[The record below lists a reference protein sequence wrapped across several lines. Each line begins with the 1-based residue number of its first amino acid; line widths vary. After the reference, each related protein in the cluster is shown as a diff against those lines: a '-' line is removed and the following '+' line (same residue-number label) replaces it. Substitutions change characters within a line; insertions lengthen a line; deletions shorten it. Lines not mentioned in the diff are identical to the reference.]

1 MDCNE
6 NSCPSNALA
15 SATRRAAGRMLAA
28 LVCVFVTLIFA
39 TSACAQVDTGG
50 VTGTVLD
57 SSGAVVSQAK
67 IVLTNN
73 ATGVAVS
80 TSSTSTGT
88 YVFDAV
94 RPGTYTLRGEAAG
107 FQAFVTQN
115 IEVHV
120 QKTVALDI
128 HLSPG
133 NVAQEVTVTASAP
146 LLQAED
152 ASVGQTI
159 GTQTVNDLPLNGR
172 NWVSLANL
180 AAGVSTAPVGQ
191 PGGGAGNTDSA
202 FFAVDG
208 VNMWQNDIRLNGINN
223 NIEFYGGASVGS
235 DAAITPPPD
244 AIQEFKLQNGNF
256 TAEFGH
262 STGGIVNAVLKSGTN
277 HLHGNVWEYF
287 RNEAMDANDY
297 FNNVN
302 NKPRSEYRQ
311 NQFGF
316 TLGGPVWIPKIY
328 KGRDKTFFFVDYQG
342 GRVIQPAPASSTVP
356 TAGMVNS
363 GFQNLQDLITY
374 NSGTRTD
381 ALGRKFSQ
389 GTILDPATTRSVA
402 AGALDPISGLVNNS
416 SKTIFV
422 RDPFYSGGS
431 VTGITDFT
439 GKTAQLNQLPANRLD
454 PYAIKLLSLYPA
466 ATLSGALNNDFFYAP
481 KQPTTTNLYDIRID
495 HNFNPN
501 NIIFA
506 VFDKSYI
513 DTTVPSSLPGT
524 AVGQGGGRNDS
535 FPAYAVAAGY
545 THIFTPTLT
554 NEMHFGYTH
563 AGKYQRSFFGNTF
576 GIPAQYG
583 INGIPQVA
591 ENGGIPPITISG
603 FKQLGVGNFTPTIQT
618 VYSVEGSDS
627 VTKVY
632 RNHTFKAGFQIDSL
646 QGDISQPPQGRGNM
660 TFTGGFSDI
669 PNQGSGQT
677 GIADLLLV
685 PAPSSVG
692 GPDYVGG
699 LSTFGGSDVSTTRDH
714 RWYTGAYFQDD
725 WKVTHELTLN
735 LGVRWDYFTPYVEVN
750 GRQANFIADGGNGN
764 TGTYYI
770 PTKGCQVPRSAAFD
784 ALLVSGG
791 IKLACVDDMALGN
804 AQPANL
810 APRIGFAY
818 HFRPSTVV
826 RGGYG
831 IAYGALGNLGYGGTL
846 GTNYPFVYTSTFNAP
861 DSQTPYKL
869 PNGQTATMENA
880 FTSINLED
888 PTINS
893 GVGLNLYGRERNF
906 KTPYIQTINLT
917 VQNQFTNHDAVQVA
931 YVSTLGRHLDNLSG
945 HNSLTQI
952 LPPGQNVN
960 NYVPFTKFA
969 VGSTYETTNGVS
981 NYQSMQA
988 TYEHQ
993 ASHGLSLLANYTLS
1007 KCMSDQ
1013 KTQAKATPN
1022 YRAQWL
1028 PGFGIAGDYGLCD
1041 VDATHIV
1048 HVSGTYALPIGHQR
1062 AYLANTSGVV
1072 DAIIGGW
1079 SANFIYSYQSGQP
1092 FTLGCPIATTSGLGC
1107 NANVIPGADI
1117 YAGPHNRTQWL
1128 NPRAFANPAKAT
1140 TIGQMDYSVLGGGP
1154 QQARGPAFDNLDS
1167 SIFKDF
1173 SVTESV
1179 RVQFRAEAFNTLNH
1193 PQFGQPGSLDFTN
1206 IPSDPT
1212 QPIKPNTFSVISGVR
1227 NSARRM
1233 QLALKVSF

>member
-1 MDCNE
+1 MDWKEKPCN
-6 NSCPSNALA
+6 PSVLRDAFHTALRTLTA
-15 SATRRAAGRMLAA
+15 
-28 LVCVFVTLIFA
+28 FVSVVIATLIVA
-39 TSACAQVDTGG
+39 LPAVAQIDTGG

-57 SSGAVVSQAK
+57 PSGAIVSGAK
-67 IVLTNN
+67 IILTNN
-73 ATGVAVS
+73 ATKVASS
-80 TSSTSTGT
+80 TTSTSTGT
-88 YVFDAV
+88 YVFDAM
-94 RPGTYTLRGEAAG
+94 RPGTYTLRSEASG
-107 FQAFVTQN
+107 FQAFVTRG

-120 QKTVALDI
+120 QKTVTLDI
-128 HLSPG
+128 HLAPG
-133 NVAQEVTVTASAP
+133 DIAQVVTVTAAAP

-152 ASVGQTI
+152 AAVGQTI
-159 GTQTVNDLPLNGR
+159 GSDTVNNLPLNGR

-191 PGGGAGNTDSA
+191 PSGGAGNTDSA
-202 FFAVDG
+202 FFSVDG

-235 DAAITPPPD
+235 NAAITPPPD

-277 HLHGNVWEYF
+277 QLHGNLWEYF

-302 NKPRSEYRQ
+302 HKPRSEYRQ

-316 TLGGPVWIPKIY
+316 TLGGPVVLPKIY
-328 KGRDKTFFFVDYQG
+328 DGRNKTFFFVDYQG
-342 GRVIQPAPASSTVP
+342 GRTIQPSQSTSTVP
-356 TAGMVNS
+356 TANMVNS
-363 GFQNLQDLITY
+363 GFTNLQDLILY
-374 NSGTRTD
+374 NNGSRTD
-381 ALGRKFSQ
+381 ALGRKFSL

-402 AGALDPISGLVNNS
+402 AGTADPISGIVNSS
-416 SKTIFV
+416 SKTVFV

-431 VTGITDFT
+431 VLGITDFT
-439 GKTAQLNQLPANRLD
+439 GKTAQLNQLPAGRLD
-454 PYAIKLLSLYPA
+454 PNAIKLLGLYPA
-466 ATLSGALNNDFFYAP
+466 ATLGGTLNNNFFFAP

-513 DTTVPSSLPGT
+513 DTTVPPSLPGM

-535 FPAYAVAAGY
+535 FPAYAVAIGY
-545 THIFTPTLT
+545 TRVFTPTLT

-563 AGKYQRSFFGNTF
+563 SGKYQRSFYGNTF

-583 INGIPQVA
+583 IDGIPQVA
-591 ENGGIPPITISG
+591 ENGGIPPITING
-603 FKQLGVGNFTPTIQT
+603 FKQLGVGNYTPTIQT

-632 RNHTFKAGFQIDSL
+632 RNHTFKTGFQIDSL
-646 QGDISQPPQGRGNM
+646 RGDISQPPQGRGNM
-660 TFTGGFSDI
+660 TFSGGFSDI

-677 GIADLLLV
+677 GIADLLLI
-685 PAPSSVG
+685 PAPSTVN
-692 GPDYVGG
+692 GPNYVGG
-699 LSTFGGSDVSTTRDH
+699 LSSFGGSNVSTTRDH
-714 RWYTGAYFQDD
+714 RWYLGAFFQDD
-725 WKVTHELTLN
+725 WKATPELTLN
-735 LGVRWDYFTPYVEVN
+735 LGLRWDYFTPYVEVN
-750 GRQANFIADGGNGN
+750 GRQANFIADGGNGK

-770 PTKGCQVPRSAAFD
+770 PKKGCEIPRSAAFD
-784 ALLVSGG
+784 MLLANSN
-791 IKLACVDDMALGN
+791 IQLACVDDMALGS
-804 AQPANL
+804 AQKTNF

-818 HFRPSTVV
+818 RFRPNTVL

-831 IAYGALGNLGYGGTL
+831 IAYGSLGNLGYGGTL

-861 DSQTPYKL
+861 DSQTPFIL

-880 FTSINLED
+880 FTSMNLQD

-906 KTPYIQTINLT
+906 KTPYIQTVNLT
-917 VQNQFTNHDAVQVA
+917 VQNQFTNHDAIQVA
-931 YVSTLGRHLDNLSG
+931 YVSTLGRHLDNLAG

-952 LPPGQNVN
+952 LPPGLNPN

-969 VGSTYETTNGVS
+969 VGSTYETTNGIS
-981 NYQSMQA
+981 NYQSMQV

-993 ASHGLSLLANYTLS
+993 VSHGLSLLGNYTFS

-1013 KTQAKATPN
+1013 KTQAKGTPN

-1028 PGFGIAGDYGLCD
+1028 PGFGIEGDYGLCD
-1041 VDATHIV
+1041 VDAAHIG
-1048 HVSGTYALPIGHQR
+1048 HVSGTYALPIGHRR
-1062 AYLANTSGVV
+1062 AYLSNTNGLV
-1072 DAIIGGW
+1072 DAVLGGW

-1092 FTLGCPIATTSGLGC
+1092 FTLGCPIGTTSGLGC
-1107 NANVIPGADI
+1107 NANVIPGVDR

-1140 TIGQMDYSVLGGGP
+1140 TIGQTDYSVLGGGP
-1154 QQARGPAFDNLDS
+1154 QQARGPSFNNLDS

-1173 SVTESV
+1173 TVTEAV
-1179 RVQFRAEAFNTLNH
+1179 RVQFRVETFNTFNH
-1193 PQFGQPGSLDFTN
+1193 PQFAQPGSLDFTN
-1206 IPSDPT
+1206 VPSDPT
-1212 QPIKPNTFSVISGVR
+1212 QPLKPNTFAVITGTR
-1227 NSARRM
+1227 NNARRL
-1233 QLALKVSF
+1233 QLAAKVFF